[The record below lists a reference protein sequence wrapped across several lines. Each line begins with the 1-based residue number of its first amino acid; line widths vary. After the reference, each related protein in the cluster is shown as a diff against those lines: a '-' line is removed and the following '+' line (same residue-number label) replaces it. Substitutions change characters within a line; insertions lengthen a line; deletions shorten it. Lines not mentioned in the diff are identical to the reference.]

1 MYFAI
6 EIIDWVGDMMQISKQ
21 GRWVLVIA
29 VFLLIAAIAAGI
41 HDIKNN
47 SGFAGA
53 EREYVAV
60 IRIDGTIYGG
70 PETSPLWGAGGGAP
84 SEQIMAEL
92 SEARKDPHAK
102 AVLLRMNTPGGS
114 TGATQEVAEEID
126 RIRSAGKPVIVSM
139 GDTCASAGYW
149 LASKGDYIF
158 ASPATLTG
166 SIGVYMD
173 YTNVGELMDKLG
185 IKNEKIKSGA
195 HKDILS
201 MYRPMTAE
209 ERQMLQAMVDDIYE
223 QFVNTVAD
231 GRRMDVSKVKTFA
244 DGRILTG
251 RQAQD
256 LGLVDAMGNYYDALS
271 YAGSAGGIESE
282 TVPTKSYAGRR
293 VSLKDVLS
301 GEADTLADEISGKIT
316 GKLFTSLKDPA
327 YPAVR

>member
-1 MYFAI
+1 
-6 EIIDWVGDMMQISKQ
+6 MQISKRGQ
-21 GRWVLVIA
+21 WILSIA
-29 VFLLIAAIAAGI
+29 VLLFAAAIFAGI
-41 HDIKNN
+41 QDIQ
-47 SGFAGA
+47 SDTALMGEDEG
-53 EREYVAV
+53 YVAV
-60 IRIDGTIYGG
+60 VRIDGTIYGG
-70 PETSPLWGAGGGAP
+70 PAANPFWGTGDGAP
-84 SEQIMAEL
+84 SEQLMAEL
-92 SEARKDPHAK
+92 SEARKDPRAK

-114 TGATQEVAEEID
+114 TGATQEIAEEID

-158 ASPATLTG
+158 ASPATITG

-173 YTNVGELMDKLG
+173 YTNVSDLMDKLG

-201 MYRPMTAE
+201 MYRPMTDE

-223 QFVNTVAD
+223 QFVHTVAD
-231 GRRMDVSKVKTFA
+231 GRRMEVSKVKSFA

-293 VSLKDVLS
+293 ISLKDVLS
-301 GEADTLADEISGKIT
+301 GEANALTDEISGRIA
-316 GKLFTSLKDPA
+316 GKLFTSLKNPA
-327 YPAVR
+327 APAVQ